1 MLGLEGQ
8 TFAGYE
14 VLKMLGQGGMGV
26 VYKARDINLDR
37 PIALKILSNHLAQ
50 NPAFIARFRREA
62 TLAAK
67 LDHPNLIRVF
77 SAGEFNGTHYIAMEL
92 VEGESARDRLLRNGR
107 LSFSEAL
114 TIGGFIAEALD
125 HAWQHAKLIHRDI
138 KPANIFL
145 SNTGQVKLGDLGLAK
160 SASETNNEL
169 TGRGH
174 AVGTP
179 FYISPEQ
186 GRGEKEIDFRAD
198 IYSLGCTLYH
208 FIAGEPPY
216 ASGDSM
222 AIIHKHI
229 YDPLPPITAKIPD
242 CPVPLALLL
251 AKMMSKMMSK
261 YPDARHQS
269 YAELIA
275 DMQQLRYQLLEP
287 VKPPPPTATSGV
299 HGTAPSPQRS
309 HVLVYYVVAAALLAI
324 GGGLF
329 LWEPWKPAL
338 KAPTV
343 SAASGQV
350 ENQKPSPTS
359 AMTPPAK
366 AAASPVAPA
375 AAQSSKDS
383 FAAEIATLPAEEQI
397 KRVVKQLQRLNPG
410 FDGQATP
417 IIESDRVIG
426 LTFSSVAVMDISP
439 LRALPHLRRL
449 YCSGDKD
456 KPSVSNLSPL
466 RGLRLETLDCGDTQV
481 GDLSPL
487 MGMPLQE
494 LRCSTTRVS
503 DLSPL
508 KNAPLN
514 RLDIF
519 HTSVSDLS
527 PLANSPLRWFNCKT
541 TRVQDLAALRNTP
554 MEELHCDASLVQQ
567 HDTVLR
573 AIPSLKV
580 VNAQPYP

>member
-92 VEGESARDRLLRNGR
+92 VEGESARDRLVRNGR
-107 LSFSEAL
+107 LSFSESL
-114 TIGGFIAEALD
+114 TIGGFLAEALD
-125 HAWQHAKLIHRDI
+125 YAWQHTKLIHRDI
-138 KPANIFL
+138 KPSNIFL
-145 SNTGQVKLGDLGLAK
+145 SNAGQVKLGDLGLAK
-160 SASETNNEL
+160 SASETSNEL
-169 TGRGH
+169 TAHGH

-179 FYISPEQ
+179 FYVSPEQ

-229 YDPLPPITAKIPD
+229 YDPLPPITARIPD
-242 CPVPLALLL
+242 CPAPLVLLL
-251 AKMMSKMMSK
+251 AKMMAKH
-261 YPDARHQS
+261 PDARHQS
-269 YAELIA
+269 YVELIA
-275 DMQQLRYQLLEP
+275 NMQHVRYQLLEP
-287 VKPPPPTATSGV
+287 VEPPPPSTASAI
-299 HGTAPSPQRS
+299 HGTAQSPQRS
-309 HVLVYYVVAAALLAI
+309 QVLVCCVVAAALLVI
-324 GGGLF
+324 GGGLY
-329 LWEPWKPAL
+329 LWEPWKPRTN
-338 KAPTV
+338 APTV
-343 SAASGQV
+343 SATSGPV
-350 ENQKPSPTS
+350 EIPKSSPAS
-359 AMTPPAK
+359 AMSSSGK
-366 AAASPVAPA
+366 SAASPSATAVAPF
-375 AAQSSKDS
+375 SIDS
-383 FAAEIATLPAEEQI
+383 FIAEIAALPAEEQI